1 MRMPYLTGIV
11 FLAVIAL
18 ANYFGF
24 FGETAP
30 EPKEVVSVV
39 EKVATSTPVKKETNR
54 PVQPAATNPTPDSVK
69 VASPAI
75 VSVQYSNG
83 AFSPKTVEIKVG
95 DKVTFVNQTGDR
107 MWVASDPHP
116 SHTIFPDFDQ
126 LTSGSSYSF
135 VFTKKGTWNYHNH
148 LSAGAKGAIIVK

>member
-1 MRMPYLTGIV
+1 MPYLTGIV

-30 EPKEVVSVV
+30 VPQETVSVV
-39 EKVATSTPVKKETNR
+39 EKVATSTSVKKETGGS
-54 PVQPAATNPTPDSVK
+54 VQPTIAVPTSGPAKAAPS
-69 VASPAI
+69 AI
-75 VSVQYSNG
+75 VTVQYSNG
-83 AFSPKTVEIKVG
+83 VFSPKNVEIKVG
-95 DKVTFVNQTGDR
+95 DKVTFVNQTGER

-148 LSAGAKGAIIVK
+148 LSAGAKGAVIVK